1 MDEKNRWKRV
11 EKGEGDKGVVI
22 DLMEEWHDKWWRR
35 GSAKPVEGVG

>member
-22 DLMEEWHDKWWRR
+22 DLVEEWHDKWWRR